1 MPLNQVV
8 LPAAEEYA
16 REESKE
22 KHEDTEAVKTSKA
35 KRKKSKKNDM
45 GVAATE
51 AYESDS
57 HKVSTNNGRY
67 TEGIEEERMEEP
79 KIVSD
84 GGFQGAEMMSAREET
99 KEMHYEEVKK
109 KKKEKRREETSLE
122 PVDVI

>member
-1 MPLNQVV
+1 M
-8 LPAAEEYA
+8 
-16 REESKE
+16 
-22 KHEDTEAVKTSKA
+22 
-35 KRKKSKKNDM
+35 
-45 GVAATE
+45 AATE

-109 KKKEKRREETSLE
+109 KKKKKRRDDANSE
-122 PVDVI
+122 